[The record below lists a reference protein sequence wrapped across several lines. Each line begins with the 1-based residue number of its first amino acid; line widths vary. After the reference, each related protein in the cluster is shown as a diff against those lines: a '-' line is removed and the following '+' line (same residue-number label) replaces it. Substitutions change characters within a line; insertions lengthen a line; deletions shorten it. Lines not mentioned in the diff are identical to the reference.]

1 MHRIKIIILLI
12 FCVACN
18 IENNT
23 PGKINTYY
31 RIDSVLNIQEKL
43 LIDHNPKLVKVA
55 KVDDKKDSVTISLNK
70 DGWAN
75 ELEIFQDISIN
86 KPALRDS
93 YIKDTVK
100 SDSGRWI
107 QYDVKPGLSDEV
119 EIEMMQ
125 VFFNNNDDLRKVKT
139 IYKEK
144 GTLYDARREME
155 IVFEGKPAR
164 LKGYKVQGF
173 QKMILKDTTFYF
185 VNAKIYYN

>member
-1 MHRIKIIILLI
+1 
-12 FCVACN
+12 
-18 IENNT
+18 
-23 PGKINTYY
+23 
-31 RIDSVLNIQEKL
+31 VLNIQEKL

>member
-23 PGKINTYY
+23 PGKIYTYY